1 MSWDDFG
8 DWGDWDLLDSL
19 ANIGF
24 DAGDLGDLFLDTE
37 TGQFIDPSMVDPADL
52 IGDFGGLPEA
62 NVPGGPTGT
71 SLSDQLRSREV
82 DPYTEG
88 SEDFDWAAM
97 ADPSASI
104 ASADDGWAKAIAQ
117 GLGSALGGLGKGL
130 TGLGGLPVG
139 DGGLGGLGGGAGG
152 GLGGGGGSV
161 PGLQGPVDV
170 PGLPGLIRAGQQEPL
185 GAERVRGQADAA
197 LASLTPAQR
206 AALGM
211 TPPIDRGPDPVKF
224 TPLQIPTAS
233 GAPVPMA
240 GVAPAPR
247 LSGLQRLISERLG

>member
-8 DWGDWDLLDSL
+8 DWNLLDSL

-37 TGQFIDPSMVDPADL
+37 TGQFVDPSMVDPADL

-104 ASADDGWAKAIAQ
+104 ASADGGWGKAIAQ

-130 TGLGGLPVG
+130 TGLGGAPVG
-139 DGGLGGLGGGAGG
+139 DGGLGGLGGGGG
-152 GLGGGGGSV
+152 VMGGGGGSV

-170 PGLPGLIRAGQQEPL
+170 PGLPGLIRAGQQEPI
-185 GAERVRGQADAA
+185 GAAYTSVTPTPRAQFGMQAPVDPGREPVR
-197 LASLTPAQR
+197 
-206 AALGM
+206 
-211 TPPIDRGPDPVKF
+211 F

-240 GVAPAPR
+240 GVGSTPR
-247 LSGLQRLISERLG
+247 LSGLQRLALERLG